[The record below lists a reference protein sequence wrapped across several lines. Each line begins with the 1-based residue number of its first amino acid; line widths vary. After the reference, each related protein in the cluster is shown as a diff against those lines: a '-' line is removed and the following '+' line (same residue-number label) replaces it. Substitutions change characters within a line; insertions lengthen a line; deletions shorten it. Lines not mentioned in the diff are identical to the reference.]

1 MPGVNDQ
8 TGGHVRGQ
16 RDLTTFDIAAA
27 AGLIADV
34 RDLAAAA
41 SSVEGFLQALTA
53 LVHRCFVATSG
64 LQTAL
69 VRAYATT
76 TLEAL
81 PGPERAYV
89 QARSPGELT
98 GDTTCLALLGT
109 TGAVASWNDRRQSA
123 NHLVLPLVDHSQVEQ
138 MPMIAGL
145 LAQLGVDVHALTAGH
160 PDVMVASE
168 DGSCQVFY
176 VREASAS
183 PLIPAQDFVRDH
195 GIVSAIG
202 FGGGLPTGEVFA
214 VVMFCTVEVPQE
226 TADLFELVALAVRLA
241 RLDMLALP
249 LFTGTPRSAP
259 ALDDLTVLQS
269 RVAFTQALLST
280 YEQIASTQVETVR
293 TALAR
298 ARYDAARATAMAA
311 VAQGLTDVRSLQD
324 VAEVLLR
331 EGSPAVGA
339 DALSIAIVND
349 AGTAVDITISGDVA
363 SDVAATFARI
373 PLDDRLPTTFT
384 ARTGRVVIL
393 QDISLVDHGYA
404 DLDAAASA
412 TQMQSMVSVP
422 MWSGDR
428 LMGALTCGWHST
440 YSFDDSALELMV
452 ALAAQTAQALER
464 SRLRERERAHSEAL
478 QRSLLTR
485 TPEPDH
491 CEIVARYEAAEQ
503 VAQVGGDWYDSFL
516 QQDGATVLV
525 IGDVIGHDTAAAA
538 AMGQL
543 RGLLRGIGW
552 YSGSA
557 PADLLCSVDAAMEGL
572 LVQTTASCVVAR
584 LEQTEDERE
593 RGITHLRWSN
603 AGHPPPVALN
613 PDGSSL
619 VLSGAAPDLLLG
631 IDRDTPRVESV
642 VTLDRGSTV
651 LLYTDGLVERRGEH
665 LDAGLE
671 RLRALL
677 EELAHL
683 SLAELCDSLLE
694 RLRPGAEDDIALLA
708 VRLHRQDQP
717 RPPEAGPERL
727 PQSLSD

>member
-1 MPGVNDQ
+1 ML
-8 TGGHVRGQ
+8 GGDWVRGQ
-16 RDLTTFDIAAA
+16 RDLTAFDIGAAVDLITEVRGL
-27 AGLIADV
+27 AGTAT
-34 RDLAAAA
+34 
-41 SSVEGFLQALTA
+41 SVEGFLQSLTA
-53 LVHRCFVATSG
+53 LVHRCFVVEGRT
-64 LQTAL
+64 QTAL
-69 VRAYATT
+69 VRAYGTT
-76 TLEAL
+76 TLESL
-81 PGPERAYV
+81 PGPERVYA
-89 QARSPGELT
+89 QGLSPGELT

-109 TGAVASWNDRRQSA
+109 SGTENAWNDRQRSA
-123 NHLVLPLVDHSQVEQ
+123 NHLVLPLVDHTQVEQ

-145 LAQLGVDVHALTAGH
+145 LEQLGVDVQALTAGH
-160 PDVMVASE
+160 PDVMVASV
-168 DGSCQVFY
+168 DASCQVFY
-176 VREASAS
+176 VRQATGS
-183 PLIPAQDFVRDH
+183 PLIPDQEFVRDH

-214 VVMFCTVEVPQE
+214 VVMFCTVAVPPQ

-241 RLDMLALP
+241 GLDMLLLP
-249 LFTGTPRSAP
+249 LFTGTRRPAP
-259 ALDDLTVLQS
+259 AVDDLTVLQS
-269 RVAFTQALLST
+269 RVSFSQALLLT

-324 VAEVLLR
+324 VAGVLFR
-331 EGSPAVGA
+331 QGSSAVGA
-339 DALSIAIVND
+339 DALSIAIVDD
-349 AGTAVDITISGDVA
+349 AGTAVDVTISGDVA
-363 SDVAATFARI
+363 EDVAAGFAR
-373 PLDDRLPTTFT
+373 LTLNDRLPTTFT

-393 QDISLVDHGYA
+393 RDISLVDHGFA
-404 DLDAAASA
+404 DLDAVAAA
-412 TQMQSMVSVP
+412 TQMQSMACVP
-422 MWSGDR
+422 MWSGER
-428 LMGALTCGWHST
+428 LIGALTCGWHST

-464 SRLRERERAHSEAL
+464 SRLRERERAHNEVL

-485 TPEPDH
+485 TPEPDN
-491 CEIVARYEAAEQ
+491 CEIVARYQAAEQ
-503 VAQVGGDWYDSFL
+503 VAQVGGDWYDSFV

-593 RGITHLRWSN
+593 LGITQLRWSN
-603 AGHPPPVALN
+603 AGHPPPVVLN

-619 VLSGAAPDLLLG
+619 VLSGSAPDLLLG
-631 IDRDTPRVESV
+631 IDQETTRVQSE

-665 LDAGLE
+665 LDQGLE
-671 RLRALL
+671 RLRAMLQQ
-677 EELAHL
+677 LAHL
-683 SLAELCDSLLE
+683 PLAELCDTLLD
-694 RLRPGAEDDIALLA
+694 RLGPGIEDDIALLA
-708 VRLHRQDQP
+708 VRLHRQDLP

-727 PQSLSD
+727 PPVAPIDT